1 MWEKILMSLSN
12 CPTSQ
17 SLLFYVQ
24 YFSVILK
31 PATLPIYTWHQF
43 FFNLRIELNLNNN
56 IFYKKWFCQWK
67 KIKLTFRN
75 NTALIC
81 VKSLFRTGLTEV
93 VVYVWEPC
101 LGNSKHD
108 KSGHCSVSWHI
119 VFMCVNV
126 NCTVHYSN
134 GSRCHAR
141 NDSSRLQSHPL
152 PKNMKPVTSQ
162 KTRGSWETTTET
174 KSPLGS

>member
-1 MWEKILMSLSN
+1 MLMSLSN

-101 LGNSKHD
+101 LGNNMTSRDNAVLVDTLFLCVWMLTELYITVMAPDVTPEMTAVVSKAT
-108 KSGHCSVSWHI
+108 HCLRTWSLWP
-119 VFMCVNV
+119 
-126 NCTVHYSN
+126 
-134 GSRCHAR
+134 AR
-141 NDSSRLQSHPL
+141 KHEGPERQQQRQNHH
-152 PKNMKPVTSQ
+152 
-162 KTRGSWETTTET
+162 
-174 KSPLGS
+174 LGRNF